1 MADSPPCMVSVPE
14 ASQKAA
20 RRFDRDSRSWA
31 ALLFRQEIGQCADG
45 EPVRCSISLHPPTE
59 RRVLNNPGAARAWA
73 QSWRACPWTDAILW
87 EKREWGSAGPQTVP
101 VRLVLEDPDAI
112 ARCANRSEQWNTLVL
127 RSKQLADR
135 WSNRWSEMCPDA
147 QADVLVAAV
156 QSSVGKCCELEERD

>member
-59 RRVLNNPGAARAWA
+59 RRVLKQSRCRSSMGAVV
-73 QSWRACPWTDAILW
+73 ACVSLD
-87 EKREWGSAGPQTVP
+87 
-101 VRLVLEDPDAI
+101 
-112 ARCANRSEQWNTLVL
+112 
-127 RSKQLADR
+127 
-135 WSNRWSEMCPDA
+135 
-147 QADVLVAAV
+147 
-156 QSSVGKCCELEERD
+156 